1 MSTDAPIATLSRA
14 DRIARL
20 HAAAKQRILV
30 LDGSWGVMFQRRGLE
45 EADFRGDRF
54 TSANGYDERDQ
65 MKGNNDILCL
75 TRPDIVSELHHE
87 YYGAGA
93 DISETNTFSAT
104 TIAQDDY
111 RLDEKA
117 VWDINFEGAKLARAA
132 ADHWTAKQPEKPRFA
147 AGSIGPL
154 NKMLSMSSDV
164 NDPGARLVT
173 FDQVYEAYRHQVRAL
188 NEGGVDL
195 YLIETITD
203 TLNCKAAIKAIK
215 DLEDEGMEV
224 LPIWISGTITDR
236 SGRTLSGQTAEAFW
250 NSVRHAKPFAIG
262 FNCALGADLMRPFI
276 AELSRVADTLV
287 AAYPNAGLPNA
298 MGQYDEEPHQTAH
311 FIEEW
316 AASGLVNIVGGCC
329 GTTPD
334 HIRHT
339 ADAVANLTTRSIPE
353 RPVAMRLSGLEPF
366 ELIA

>member
-1 MSTDAPIATLSRA
+1 
-14 DRIARL
+14 
-20 HAAAKQRILV
+20 
-30 LDGSWGVMFQRRGLE
+30 
-45 EADFRGDRF
+45 
-54 TSANGYDERDQ
+54 
-65 MKGNNDILCL
+65 
-75 TRPDIVSELHHE
+75 
-87 YYGAGA
+87 
-93 DISETNTFSAT
+93 
-104 TIAQDDY
+104 
-111 RLDEKA
+111 
-117 VWDINFEGAKLARAA
+117 
-132 ADHWTAKQPEKPRFA
+132 
-147 AGSIGPL
+147 
-154 NKMLSMSSDV
+154 
-164 NDPGARLVT
+164 VT
-173 FDQVYEAYRHQVRAL
+173 FDHVYDAYRHQVKAL
-188 NEGGVDL
+188 NEGGVHL

-215 DLEDEGMEV
+215 DLEDEGMEA

-329 GTTPD
+329 GTTPE

-339 ADAVANLTTRSIPE
+339 AEAVSKLPTREIPE

-366 ELIA
+366 ELVA